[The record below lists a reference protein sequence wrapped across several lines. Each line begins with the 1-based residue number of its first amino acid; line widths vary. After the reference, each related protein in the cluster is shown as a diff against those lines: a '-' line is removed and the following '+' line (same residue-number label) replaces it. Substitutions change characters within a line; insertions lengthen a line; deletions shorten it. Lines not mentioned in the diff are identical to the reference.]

1 MKAVG
6 FAAVGLM
13 ALAASS
19 AEAGTT
25 STTDFT
31 TWAASVF
38 QLVAGD
44 FDGIPT
50 PYGNG
55 DQMYGAYNP
64 LSGYSSLEGVSFST
78 PNLDGNVNV
87 NAPGFYDFYGY
98 DDWAFEYAVNSTYAG
113 DAPDMVTIT
122 LPDARTAFGLN
133 FTTLF
138 SSTTATF
145 TLSNGY
151 STSFDNTATIGLTDG
166 SRNFDFIGF
175 ISTTPFTTI
184 TMSVPSQQSW
194 VITSFDCAN
203 AVPEPATWALLAV
216 GFAALVGYAGLRRR
230 GRGRR
235 LDQSSGNPRSFHL
248 LRDAQELLAVVAAF
262 ERRR

>member
-38 QLVAGD
+38 QLVGGD

-50 PYGNG
+50 SYGNG

-98 DDWAFEYAVNSTYAG
+98 DDWAFEYVVNSTYAG
-113 DAPDMVTIT
+113 DAPDVVTIT
-122 LPDARTAFGLN
+122 LPDARTAFGLD

-151 STSFDNTATIGLTDG
+151 STTFDNTATIGLTDG
-166 SRNFDFIGF
+166 SKNFDFIGF

-194 VITSFDCAN
+194 MITSFDYAN
-203 AVPEPATWALLAV
+203 ANAAPEPATWALLAV

-230 GRGRR
+230 RR
-235 LDQSSGNPRSFHL
+235 
-248 LRDAQELLAVVAAF
+248 AAA
-262 ERRR
+262 